1 MPDQRSLRAAP
12 PCSAFG
18 LKLLTFPK
26 PILTVRPLQDEDGVN
41 LALAQLTGMLKGMHN
56 QNVGP

>member
-1 MPDQRSLRAAP
+1 MPNQRSLRAVLN
-12 PCSAFG
+12 FG

-26 PILTVRPLQDEDGVN
+26 PILTVRSLQYKDGVN
-41 LALAQLTGMLKGMHN
+41 LARAQLSGMLKGMQS

>member
-1 MPDQRSLRAAP
+1 MPDQRSLRAV
-12 PCSAFG
+12 SNFS

>member
-1 MPDQRSLRAAP
+1 MSDKRSLRAV
-12 PCSAFG
+12 SNFG

-26 PILTVRPLQDEDGVN
+26 PASTVRPLQDEDGVN
-41 LALAQLTGMLKGMHN
+41 LALAQLSGMLRGMHN